1 MKLIKILAILFFA
14 LGLYN
19 QVNAA
24 NETYKKK
31 TKTAEMVFAFAN
43 EMEFFDKDVLKAEM
57 KDLSVSERGKLI
69 KMAIADVKQAQLA
82 GPDQASVG
90 MYILAVLFPP
100 LAVCIQ
106 TNCGM
111 PTLFNV
117 LWTCLGYFPGVIHAF
132 IILGR

>member
-1 MKLIKILAILFFA
+1 MKLLKIAAILFFA
-14 LGLYN
+14 LGLYS

-24 NETYKKK
+24 NETNKKK

-43 EMEFFDKDVLKAEM
+43 EMESFDKDVLKAEM
-57 KDLSVSERGKLI
+57 KDLSVSEKVKLI
-69 KMAIADVKQAQLA
+69 KMSVADVKQAQLA
-82 GPDQASVG
+82 GAEQASVG

-132 IILGR
+132 IVLGR